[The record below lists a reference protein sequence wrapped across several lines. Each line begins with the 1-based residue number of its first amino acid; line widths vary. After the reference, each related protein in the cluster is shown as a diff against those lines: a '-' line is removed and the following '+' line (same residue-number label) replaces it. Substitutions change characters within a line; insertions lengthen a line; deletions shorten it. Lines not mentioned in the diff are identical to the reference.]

1 MRNLP
6 PEILDL
12 IRSDTIAEAFA
23 WLLEFTLSDGT
34 ILRYAR
40 YASDVVYDGDTYTAW
55 PFEGSL
61 QMGSKGHQVPTAMLT
76 IQDAA
81 RVLRPYAIASDW
93 FRGAT
98 LSTRVVC
105 VTRPTLDYST
115 MLWTWDIKHAQP
127 QGSAIALT
135 LGGTNTTKVRF
146 PPEQYYAWQCP
157 YAKGFSSDP
166 RCGYSGSETVCNGTF
181 SRCVELANEARYGGW
196 LGLDP
201 GAARLVVSMALK
213 GLG

>member
-1 MRNLP
+1 MKTLP
-6 PEILDL
+6 SEILDL
-12 IRSDTIAEAFA
+12 IRSDAIDEAFA
-23 WLLEFTLSDGT
+23 WLLHFELADATH
-34 ILRYAR
+34 LRYAR
-40 YASDVVYDGDTYTAW
+40 YSADVAYGGDTYTAW
-55 PFEGSL
+55 PFDGSL
-61 QMGSKGHQVPTAMLT
+61 QMGSKGQQVPTATLT

-81 RVLRPYAIASDW
+81 RILRPYAIASDW

-105 VTRPTLDYST
+105 VARPDLDYST
-115 MLWTWDIKHAQP
+115 VLWTWDVKQAQP

-157 YAKGFSSDP
+157 YAKGFKSDP
-166 RCGYSGSETVCNGTF
+166 RCGYSGSETTCNGTF
-181 SRCVELANEARYGGW
+181 SRCVALANEARYGGW

-201 GAARLVVSMALK
+201 GAARLVITMAMK